1 VEIAWG
7 EPFVLR
13 EGDRVGGTW
22 ANRERRDGAFHAV
35 RFGSGG
41 DVRVARDQG
50 QVQLARQQ
58 SPAPAEYEKIRSG
71 YADTVDGHWQLAQ
84 WCAEHRLNAQ
94 REIHLQRILQLDSD
108 HEPTRKIL
116 GYRLVRGQWMTR
128 DEEMAARG
136 MTLYRG
142 HYRTSQ
148 YIELGQRQEERRQA
162 EAEWSKKIRRWR
174 GWLDSDK
181 GRKASEAEANFRAI
195 RDPLAVPTLQR
206 LLSAESNRQ
215 VKILYV
221 DVLAEI
227 ARRTA
232 QRQEESGRAASILAI
247 QVLVERSLQDPD
259 REVRLACVEHMAG
272 RDYREAVTLYVKALS
287 SADNQQVRRAA
298 TGLKEVGDLTAVP
311 ALIDAL
317 VTTHTAKA
325 AGPSG
330 QTSASFSRNGG
341 GGGLSNGA
349 PRKIRRAVAN
359 PQVLSALA
367 TISGQNFNYDENAW
381 RSWHAR
387 QQRSPSFNAR
397 RD

>member
-1 VEIAWG
+1 MHEHIATESKAAPRKLGHGTSAARIGALLTAVGFGLSFWPTAVEIAWG

-13 EGDRVGGTW
+13 EGDRVG
-22 ANRERRDGAFHAV
+22 V
-35 RFGSGG
+35 
-41 DVRVARDQG
+41 
-50 QVQLARQQ
+50 
-58 SPAPAEYEKIRSG
+58 
-71 YADTVDGHWQLAQ
+71 
-84 WCAEHRLNAQ
+84 
-94 REIHLQRILQLDSD
+94 LQLDSD

-116 GYRLVRGQWMTR
+116 GYRRVRGQWMTR
-128 DEEMAARG
+128 DEEMRARG

-148 YIELGQRQEERRQA
+148 YIELTQRQEERRQA
-162 EAEWSKKIRRWR
+162 EAEWSKKMRRWR

-181 GRKASEAEANFRAI
+181 RRKAGEAEANFRAI

-206 LLSAESNRQ
+206 LLPAESNRQ

-232 QRQEESGRAASILAI
+232 QRQEDSGRATSILAI
-247 QVLVERSLQDPD
+247 QVLVERSLEDPD

-272 RDYREAVTLYVKALS
+272 RGYREAVTLYVKALS
-287 SADNQQVRRAA
+287 SADNQEVRRAA

-317 VTTHTAKA
+317 VTTHTVKA

-349 PRKIRRAVAN
+349 PRKIRRTVAN
-359 PQVLSALA
+359 PEVLSALA
-367 TISGQNFNYDENAW
+367 TLSGQNFNYDENAW
-381 RSWHAR
+381 RAWHAR